1 MKQIA
6 LLKDQADYEKVLTDV
21 PVLNLIGTKGS
32 GKTTATLPYLE
43 DEDTIVINCDRL
55 LELPT
60 DEKEDKELSLIRE
73 KLKKKYG
80 KLEDGMDFG
89 PCYQDIVSYI
99 LDKGKKAIIEG
110 NIIQDMDVSLFKGKV
125 IVKRTGA
132 WKSYVRSV
140 KRDYQNPYFMNLEKE
155 KHPYCYRITRF
166 FQIAKRRKSVF
177 QQAKEI
183 EKIIRQLDE
192 KQD

>member
-1 MKQIA
+1 MKHIA
-6 LLKDQADYEKVLTDV
+6 LLKDQSDYEKVLTDD

-32 GKTTATLPYLE
+32 GKTTETLPYIE
-43 DEDTIVINCDRL
+43 DDTCIVVNCDRL

-60 DEKEDKELSLIRE
+60 DEKEDQELSSIRE
-73 KLKKKYG
+73 ILKKKYG

-89 PCYQDIVSYI
+89 PCYQEIVSYI
-99 LDKGKKAIIEG
+99 LNKKKQAIIEG
-110 NIIQDMDVSLFKGKV
+110 NIIQDMDVSLLRGKV
-125 IVKRTGA
+125 IVKRTGI

-140 KRDYQNPYFMNLEKE
+140 KRDYQNSYFMNLEKE
-155 KHPYCYRITRF
+155 KHPYFYKITRF